1 MTRRISVGFVF
12 ALALAVQGL
21 GGEAGIEQYLPADAF
36 LTVCYYGDNPDVSKT
51 AAAQLL
57 AEPELQEALVTV
69 RQASTG
75 AARLAGAFLKANLE
89 QLQPLLSRPV
99 GLALSLPAGEGPL
112 QVVLVAKV
120 GKAGERVR
128 EQVAALLVQ
137 AGKMAG
143 PPGKLLVEGIEV
155 TQFGAERGFCFGLK
169 DEFLILATS
178 RGGLERALAA
188 NTPKLAAHKGFQRA
202 MASDSSPLFLLLY
215 DHAVVMERFGR
226 EMPPEL
232 RATLDALGV
241 SGVRAA
247 GLRMGVKGR
256 ALVGTTFLQTVGERK
271 GLVRALA
278 AEPVDRSLLRLAPRD
293 AALAWLLNLDG
304 VEIYEAIVAAIDA
317 AMKGE
322 GGARAAIAEFEKQV
336 GVSLRDDLLGSLARG
351 TLVTTSSGRS
361 LLPAIV
367 LSQGVKDADRFEAAL
382 GKLVAALHAAVKEQ
396 GEPAAAELR
405 AIRFGDHTIRYLAM
419 PGVMLPIAPCYARH
433 GGRIAF
439 ALSPI
444 HLKDYLA
451 FLDGKEPSVLD
462 APGFKELEALVPK
475 DATGVAYSDFG
486 EGFVALYSALGPFL
500 SMIQAIP
507 GNPVALDL
515 MNLPSA
521 RTIRKHMFGAISY
534 AYATE
539 DMIVGE
545 THSPLGIAVL
555 DPISATAVLG
565 LGAGM
570 AFPALAD
577 ARTEARRIRSRNNL
591 NQLAKASATYLNEFG
606 DNRFYQKSTAELFEK
621 MILADKAVLVAPND
635 PNPPEIA
642 KGLPSSYIMCFDKYP
657 DREFRDDFPPNV
669 MMGWERAV
677 FARDQGRRNVLFFDS
692 HVEFVDEARFQEL
705 LRELDEEVRRNTK
718 LRKDA
723 PKAKGGEL

>member
-1 MTRRISVGFVF
+1 MV
-12 ALALAVQGL
+12 
-21 GGEAGIEQYLPADAF
+21 
-36 LTVCYYGDNPDVSKT
+36 
-51 AAAQLL
+51 
-57 AEPELQEALVTV
+57 
-69 RQASTG
+69 
-75 AARLAGAFLKANLE
+75 AR
-89 QLQPLLSRPV
+89 
-99 GLALSLPAGEGPL
+99 
-112 QVVLVAKV
+112 V

-128 EQVAALLVQ
+128 EQAAALLIQ

-143 PPGKLLVEGIEV
+143 APGKLLVEGIEV
-155 TQFGAERGFCFGLK
+155 TQFGGERGFCFGLK
-169 DEFLILATS
+169 DEFLLLSTA
-178 RGGLERALAA
+178 RAGLERALAA
-188 NTPKLAAHKGFQRA
+188 NAPKLAGHKGFQQA
-202 MASDSSPLFLLLY
+202 MASNSSPLFLLLY
-215 DHAVVMERFGR
+215 DHAVAMERLGR
-226 EMPPEL
+226 EMPPQL
-232 RATLDALGV
+232 RAALDALGV

-247 GLRMGVKGR
+247 GVRMGVKGR
-256 ALVGTTFLQTVGERK
+256 ALVGSTFLQTTGERK

-278 AEPVDRSLLRLAPRD
+278 AAPADRSLLRLAPRD
-293 AALAWLLNLDG
+293 AAFAWLLNLDG
-304 VEIYEAIVAAIDA
+304 VEIYDAVVAAIDA
-317 AMKGE
+317 ATKRE
-322 GGARAAIAEFEKQV
+322 GGAGGGRAAIAEFEKQV
-336 GVSLRDDLLGSLARG
+336 GVNLRDDLLGSLARG

-361 LLPAIV
+361 LLPAV
-367 LSQGVKDADRFEAAL
+367 VVSQGTKDADRFEAAL
-382 GKLVAALHAAVKEQ
+382 GKLVAALNAIVKGR

-405 AIRFGDHTIRYLAM
+405 TIRYGDHTIRYLAM
-419 PGVMLPIAPCYARH
+419 PGVLLPIAPCYARH

-451 FLDGKEPSVLD
+451 FLDGKEPSILD
-462 APGFKELEALVPK
+462 APGFKELEPLVPK

-534 AYATE
+534 TYATD
-539 DMIVGE
+539 DMIVSE

-570 AFPALAD
+570 ALPALAEN
-577 ARTEARRIRSRNNL
+577 RGEARRIRSRNNL

-621 MILADKAVLVAPND
+621 QILVDKGVLIAGND
-635 PNPPEIA
+635 PDPPEIA
-642 KGLPSSYIMCFDKYP
+642 KGLRSSYVLCFDKYP

-669 MMGWERAV
+669 MMGWERAA
-677 FARDQGRRNVLFFDS
+677 FDPQGRRNVLFFDS
-692 HVEFVDEARFQEL
+692 HVEFVDEQRFPEL
-705 LRELDEEVRRNTK
+705 LRELDEQVKKNTK